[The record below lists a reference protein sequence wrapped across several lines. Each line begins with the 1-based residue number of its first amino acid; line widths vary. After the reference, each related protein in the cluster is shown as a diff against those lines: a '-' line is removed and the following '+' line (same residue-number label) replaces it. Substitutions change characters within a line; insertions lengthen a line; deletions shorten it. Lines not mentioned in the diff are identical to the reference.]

1 LRRDK
6 GAIALAYSF
15 SFPDARDFTL
25 KWVPMPPKLPN
36 SMPWQIYQAYLR
48 GPHDLFRLFEEA
60 FGKVALYG
68 PPDPDQQQRTIDALS
83 EDITRLKAQNERLQA
98 EASDL
103 RGHNFQL
110 QRRNAELEALVAK
123 DSHNSSRPPSSDPP
137 WAKRTRSLR
146 RPSGRRPG
154 GQAGHHGE
162 TLRLSE
168 RPDRTVEHRPREC
181 RGCHAPLTSAQVV
194 RHRRQQVWEV
204 VPAKLRVTEHRL
216 AVLRCRACGRTTQ
229 GDIAGCVRSGVQ
241 YGPGVKARVLYLQQ
255 YQLLPYQRTSEAM
268 RDLFGC
274 RLSPGT
280 VANIVRECAAGLVET
295 ELKIKKKLRRS
306 AVIHADET
314 GLRVAKRL
322 GYVHVAS
329 TPSLTHYAAAA
340 HRGRTAIDEINV
352 LPAYRGTCV
361 HDGLLSY
368 THYTRCRHAL
378 CGVHLL
384 RELTYFEEVSPET
397 KAWAAPLKGL
407 LLEMKGEVE
416 RARGEGGKRLAADRL
431 TELAE
436 SYDRLVA
443 QGLSAPPPPDVPEQ
457 VKKQGRNL
465 LLRLERRKEEVLR
478 FLHDFSVP
486 FDNNQAERDL
496 RMIKLQQKTSGCFR
510 TEDGAR
516 RFCRIRG
523 YISTMRKQ
531 GRGVM
536 PALEG
541 ACRGAPLSVRKR

>member
-1 LRRDK
+1 V
-6 GAIALAYSF
+6 ALQL
-15 SFPDARDFTL
+15 PD
-25 KWVPMPPKLPN
+25 
-36 SMPWQIYQAYLR
+36 SMPWRIYQAYLQ
-48 GPHDLFRLFEEA
+48 GPGALLRLFEDA
-60 FGKVALYG
+60 FGRHALYG

-83 EDITRLKAQNERLQA
+83 EQVGQLKTQNERLQA

-123 DSHNSSRPPSSDPP
+123 DSHNSSRPPSTDLP

-168 RPDRTVEHRPREC
+168 RPDRIVEHRPQEC
-181 RGCHAPLTSAQVV
+181 RGCHTPLAAAHVV
-194 RHRRQQVWEV
+194 RHRRQQVVEV
-204 VPAKLRVTEHRL
+204 VPARLKVTEHRL
-216 AVLRCRACGRTTQ
+216 AVLRCPACGRTTS
-229 GDIAGCVRSGVQ
+229 GEFAGAVRSGVQ
-241 YGPGVKARVLYLQQ
+241 YGSGVKARVLYLQQ

-274 RLSPGT
+274 RLSAGT
-280 VANIVRECAAGLVET
+280 VANIVRECADGLVET

-329 TPSLTHYAAAA
+329 TPSLTHYAAAS

-384 RELTYFEEVSPET
+384 RELTYFEELGAET
-397 KAWAAPLKGL
+397 ATWAGPIKEL
-407 LLEMKGEVE
+407 LLKMKGEVE
-416 RARGEGGKRLAADRL
+416 QVRGEGGKRLAAERL
-431 TELAE
+431 TSLTA

-457 VKKQGRNL
+457 VKKQARNL

-478 FLHDFSVP
+478 FLTDFSVP

-510 TEDGAR
+510 TKEGAR
-516 RFCRIRG
+516 QFCRIRG

-531 GRGVM
+531 GRGVL